1 MQNKTITLV
10 TGLWDIG
17 RGEMGTSFERSY
29 EHYLECFEKLLKV
42 DVNLIVFGDKT
53 LEQFVNERRDS
64 KIQFIHRELDWFKN
78 EFYDTIQEIRQDE
91 DWYNQA
97 GWLKDSTQG
106 KLQWYNPI
114 VMSKMML
121 LHDAKILD
129 SFESDYMYWIDAG
142 LSNTV
147 NLDTY
152 VKQDTL
158 QTLSQQ
164 VKNFLFVCYPY
175 KASNEIHGFK
185 YPDINKYAGEEVS
198 LIGRGGFFGGKKDKI
213 NEVMNHYYRLL
224 EQTLTAGYMGTEESI
239 FAIMVYKLKDL
250 VSYHVIEENGLIY
263 KLFQDILDE
272 KLELVQE
279 TVSFSNMK
287 HIGLYVITFNS
298 PKQFDKLVRSMEA
311 YDPYLLHT
319 EKYLLNNS
327 TDRSTTKEY
336 RELCKKYEFELI
348 DPGENIGICG
358 GRQFIAEHFDKTD
371 LDGYMFFEDD
381 MFFYNGLDSTCSN
394 GFARKFP
401 DFLTKVRA
409 IMNQEQFDF
418 LKFNFTEFFGD
429 NSYQWAWHNL
439 PQDKKEELF
448 TKLEEKPFTKY
459 ENIKSINGIPYAT
472 GETYY
477 CNWPQLVS
485 REGNTK
491 LFLETTWK
499 YPYEQTWMSY
509 IYQKTVEG
517 YIKPGI
523 LLATPTEHDRFEHYD
538 AKLRREN

>member
-1 MQNKTITLV
+1 MKITLV

-17 RGEMGTSFERSY
+17 RGQMDTSFKRTY

-42 DVNLIVFGDKT
+42 DVNLIVFGDT
-53 LEQFVNERRDS
+53 FLENFVNERRDN
-64 KIQFIHRELDWFKN
+64 KIQFIYRELDWFKN
-78 EFYDTIQEIRQDE
+78 EFYDTIQDIRQNP

-97 GWLKDSTQG
+97 GWLKESTQG
-106 KLQWYNPI
+106 GLEWYNPI

-121 LHDAKILD
+121 LHDAKLLD
-129 SFESDYMYWIDAG
+129 SFDSDYMYWIDAG

-152 VKQDTL
+152 VTEQTL
-158 QTLSQQ
+158 QKISEKLN
-164 VKNFLFVCYPY
+164 NFLFVCYPY
-175 KASNEIHGFK
+175 KATNEIHGFK
-185 YPDINKYAGEEVS
+185 YPDINNYAKEEVT

-213 NEVMNHYYRLL
+213 NEVMNHYYKLL
-224 EQTLTAGYMGTEESI
+224 DTTLSDGYMGTEESI
-239 FAIMVYKLKDL
+239 FAIMVYLLKDL
-250 VSYHVIEENGLIY
+250 VSYHVIEENGLVF
-263 KLFQDILDE
+263 KLFQDAIDD
-272 KLELVQE
+272 KLELVAKKP
-279 TVSFSNMK
+279 TFSDMK
-287 HIGLYVITFNS
+287 HLGLYVITFNS
-298 PKQFDKLVRSMEA
+298 PDQFDKLVRSMEA

-327 TDRSTTKEY
+327 TDRSTTKKY
-336 RELCKKYEFELI
+336 KELCKQYEFELI

-381 MFFYNGLDSTCSN
+381 MFFYNGLDSTCRN
-394 GFARKFP
+394 GFGRMFNN
-401 DFLTKVRA
+401 FLHKVTE
-409 IMNQEQFDF
+409 IVNKEQFDF
-418 LKFNFTEFFGD
+418 IKFNFTEFFGD
-429 NSYQWAWHNL
+429 NSYQWSWHNL
-439 PQDKKEELF
+439 PQDKRKELF
-448 TKLEEKPFTKY
+448 PKIEEKPFTKY

-472 GETYY
+472 GEVYY

-485 REGNTK
+485 REGNRK
-491 LFLETTWK
+491 LFLETTWE

-509 IYQKTVEG
+509 IYQKTIEG

-523 LLATPTEHDRFEHYD
+523 LLATPTEHDRFDHYD